1 MWEGKI
7 IIYFYYGEIKQ
18 VTTTY
23 CEKIADFITETTV
36 AKLASSYPSKI
47 FSIELGCQVQK
58 KKMRD
63 NGRIQ
68 KDSLSLVSPE
78 SPPWLGLRDHEN
90 FQNWH
95 L

>member
-47 FSIELGCQVQK
+47 FSIEVGCQVQK
-58 KKMRD
+58 KKCVTMD
-63 NGRIQ
+63 VSKKIH
-68 KDSLSLVSPE
+68 LV
-78 SPPWLGLRDHEN
+78 
-90 FQNWH
+90 
-95 L
+95 